1 MGGSAFYL
9 LATLAF
15 CFPAVSHS
23 QLYSLI
29 TPNVLRVESE
39 ENVVVEA
46 HGLDGPMAVTVTVQ
60 DFPLRKNILYQVP
73 VELNPNTGM
82 IGTAVIKVP
91 TKDIKK
97 DSKQNQYVVVQAKFP
112 QKTLEKVVLVHFH
125 SGYIFIQTDKTIYT
139 PGSTVLFRIFTMGH
153 KLEPLSKTVIVEFET
168 PEGIIVKQ
176 IPVSAPLKTGI
187 FSLNHFLPEI
197 ISLGTWKIVARYE
210 DSPQQSF
217 SAQFDVKEYVLP
229 SFEVIL
235 EPSEKFLYIDGED
248 DFRVSITARYLYGKK
263 LHGTAFVLFGVKL
276 DDEKRS
282 IPQSLKR
289 IPITDGEGEATL
301 TREML
306 QARFANLREL
316 IGHSLYISVTVLTD
330 TGSDMVE
337 AERTGINIV
346 ESPYQ
351 ILFTKTPKYFK
362 PGMPFEL
369 MVYVTNPDG
378 SPAPRVP
385 VRTEQFQSQGSTQ
398 GDGTAKLIINMPGD
412 QPKVHITVKTAHPNL
427 PANRQAEK
435 TMVAETYETQGNS
448 QNFLHLAVTASE
460 LKPGDNL
467 PVNFHLKSNNA
478 AVLNGLKYFT
488 YIILNKGKI
497 IRVGRQA
504 RQAGQN
510 LVTMSLPITPDLIPS
525 FRIVGYYQVADSEIV
540 ADSVWLD
547 IKDTCMG
554 TLVVKGASEEDRA
567 IHAPGTQ
574 MKLKLEGDHKAY
586 VGLVAVDKGVY
597 VLNKKHKIT
606 QSKIWDSVEKSDIGC
621 TPGSGKDNKG
631 VFTDAGLALETSGGV
646 STPQR
651 TDPAC
656 PQPATR
662 RRRSVQLIEYK
673 ANKTAEYHDRKL
685 KKCCEDGMYEN
696 PMGHSCE
703 KRLGYITDTEE
714 CKQAFLECCT
724 YIKTVRDKMQ
734 RELHLQLSR
743 SDLDE
748 DFLSDEDIT
757 SRSQFPESWL
767 WQVEHLTERPNDLG
781 ISSKTLQIF
790 LKDSITTWEVL
801 AVSLSETKGI
811 CVADP
816 YEITVMKDFFIDL
829 RLPYSVV
836 RNEQVEIRAILYNYR
851 AEQITVRV
859 DLLYNP
865 AFCSA
870 ATSKT
875 KYRQM
880 LKIQGR
886 SSLAVPFIIVPLLTG
901 SHEIEVKAAVWGSFV
916 ADGVKKKLKVVPEGM
931 RMTKT
936 IKSVVLDPS
945 GKGNNG
951 VQEEVVHAADIDDMV
966 PNTESETKVSI
977 QGNPVAIIVEN
988 SIDGA
993 NLKHL
998 IVTPSG
1004 CGEQNMI
1011 GMTPPVI
1018 ATHYLDS
1025 TEQWERVGAERR
1037 AEAIKLIMQ
1046 GYTQQMVYKKPDYS
1060 YAAFKDRQA
1069 STWLTAYV
1077 AKVFAMA
1084 KKLVPLENQV
1094 ICGAVKWLILEKQ
1107 KPDGVFQEDAPVIHG
1122 EMVGGYKGA
1131 EPEASLT
1138 AFVLIALEEA
1148 KEICKDQVNSLEG
1161 SINKA
1166 ADYLS
1171 QKYQSLSRPYTV
1183 ALASYALAMVGRLN
1197 TEKALMK
1204 VSTGGNRWE
1213 ERNARTFNIEG
1224 TSYALLALLKMKK
1237 YELTSPIVKWLREQN
1252 YYGGGY
1258 GSTQA
1263 TIMVFQALAQYQIDI
1278 PQLAE
1283 LNLDVSILLPRRA
1296 SPIKYRIMNQNAMV
1310 SRSAETKWNED
1321 FTVKAEGK
1329 GQGTLTVMTIYN
1341 AQLREDASLCKKF
1354 DLRVSVEEA
1363 RGAKKPEGAM
1373 RSVNIRICVRFLGQ
1387 VDATMSIIDVSMLT
1401 GFSPD
1406 VEDLKRLSEG
1416 VDKYMSKFDIDKAP
1430 SDRGNLIIY
1439 LDKVSHREDECL
1451 QFKAHQFFEV
1461 GLIQPASVTVYDYY
1475 SIDDR
1480 CTRFYHPSKQS
1491 GLLSKIC
1498 HGDICRCAE
1507 ENCFMQQKIEGPIN
1521 LNKRIEE
1528 ACEPGVDY
1536 VYKTR
1541 LVRTSESKDGYDSY
1555 IMEILQIIKAGTDE
1569 NPLGKTR
1576 PFISHEKCRKS
1587 LSLEVNKDYL
1597 IWGLSTDLWPRKSEL
1612 TYIIGKDTWIE
1623 KWPNEDECQEPD
1635 FQSLC
1640 QQFLEFSEAMTMFGC
1655 PT

>member
-1 MGGSAFYL
+1 MSIQIGSHTSQELCRHTSRGGNSL
-9 LATLAF
+9 LLCICTV
-15 CFPAVSHS
+15 PQS
-23 QLYSLI
+23 LYSLI

-39 ENVVVEA
+39 EKVVVEA
-46 HGLDGPMAVTVTVQ
+46 HGLSAPITVTIIVQ
-60 DFPLRKNILYQVP
+60 DFPFKKNILYQVQTN
-73 VELNPNTGM
+73 LNPENGM
-82 IGTAVIKVP
+82 MGTAIIKVRKTP
-91 TKDIKK
+91 V
-97 DSKQNQYVVVQAKFP
+97 SGHPYVVVKATFP
-112 QKTLEKVVLVHFH
+112 QQTLEKVVLVHFH

-139 PGSTVLFRIFTMGH
+139 PGSTVLYRIFTVGH
-153 KLEPLSKTVIVEFET
+153 KLEPVSKTVIVEFE
-168 PEGIIVKQ
+168 VR
-176 IPVSAPLKTGI
+176 
-187 FSLNHFLPEI
+187 SLFCESCIQCSFLFPSS
-197 ISLGTWKIVARYE
+197 SLGTWKITAKYE
-210 DSPQQSF
+210 DSPHQTF

-235 EPSEKFLYIDGED
+235 EPSEKFLYIDSNE
-248 DFRVSITARYLYGKK
+248 DFRVSITAKYLYGKK
-263 LHGTAFVLFGVKL
+263 LDGHAFVLFGVKM

-289 IPITDGEGEATL
+289 ISIEDGDGEATL
-301 TREML
+301 TRAML
-306 QARFANLREL
+306 QARFANLNEL
-316 IGHSLYISVTVLTD
+316 VGHSLYVSVTVLTES
-330 TGSDMVE
+330 GSDMVE

-346 ESPYQ
+346 TSPYQ
-351 ILFTKTPKYFK
+351 IHFTKTPKYFK

-385 VRTEQFQSQGSTQ
+385 VQAEGFQSAGSTQ
-398 GDGTAKLIINMPGD
+398 RDGTAKLIINMPGNKILSPPLL
-412 QPKVHITVKTAHPNL
+412 QVKTAHPNL
-427 PANRQAEK
+427 PANRQASK
-435 TMVAETYETQGNS
+435 SMVAEAYQSQGGS
-448 QNFLHLAVTASE
+448 QNYLHLAVTASE

-467 PVNFHLKSNNA
+467 PVNFHLKSNNP
-478 AVLNGLKYFT
+478 AVLNQIQYFT

-497 IRVGRQA
+497 IHAGRQA
-504 RQAGQN
+504 RLAGQN

-525 FRIVGYYQVADSEIV
+525 FRIVAYYQVGNSEIV

-547 IKDTCMG
+547 IQDTCMG
-554 TLVVKGASEEDRA
+554 TLVVKGASNEDRR
-567 IHAPGTQ
+567 IHEPGTP
-574 MKLKLEGDHKAY
+574 MKLKLEGDHRAY

-621 TPGSGKDNKG
+621 TAGSGKNNLG
-631 VFTDAGLALETSGGV
+631 VFTDAGLALETSSRI
-646 STPQR
+646 STTQR
-651 TDPAC
+651 TDPEC
-656 PQPATR
+656 PQPAKR

-673 ANKTAEYHDRKL
+673 AIKTADYQDRKL
-685 KKCCEDGMYEN
+685 KKCCEDGMHEN

-703 KRLGYITDTEE
+703 KRVGYILDTDE
-714 CKQAFLECCT
+714 CKKTFLDCCN
-724 YIKTVRDKMQ
+724 YIKTIRDKLQ
-734 RELHLQLSR
+734 RELHLELAR

-748 DFLSDEDIT
+748 DFMSDEDIT

-767 WQVEHLTERPNDLG
+767 WQVDLKDLDQ
-781 ISSKTLQIF
+781 ISSKTVSIF

-811 CVADP
+811 CVAHP

-851 AEQITVRV
+851 EQTIKVR
-859 DLLYNP
+859 LELMHNP
-865 AFCSA
+865 VICSA
-870 ATSKT
+870 STSKA
-875 KYRQM
+875 KYRQI
-880 LKIQGR
+880 LDIKAK
-886 SSLAVPFIIVPLLTG
+886 SSLAVPLVIVPLQLG
-901 SHEIEVKAAVWGSFV
+901 SHDIEVKAAVWGSFV
-916 ADGVKKKLKVVPEGM
+916 SDGVKKKLKVVPEGM
-931 RMTKT
+931 RMSKT
-936 IKSVVLDPS
+936 VKSVVLDPS
-945 GKGNNG
+945 AKGPGG
-951 VQEEVVHAADIDDMV
+951 VQEEKVKAADIDDRV
-966 PNTESETKVSI
+966 PDTESETKVSI
-977 QGNPVAIIVEN
+977 QGNPVTIIVEN

-1018 ATHYLDS
+1018 ATVYLDS
-1025 TEQWERVGAERR
+1025 TEQWERIGVERR

-1046 GYTQQMVYKKPDYS
+1046 GYTQQMVYKKPDFS
-1060 YAAFKDRQA
+1060 YAAFKDRPA

-1077 AKVFAMA
+1077 VKVFAMA
-1084 KKLVPLENQV
+1084 KKLVPIENQV

-1131 EPEASLT
+1131 EPDVSLT

-1161 SINKA
+1161 SISKA
-1166 ADYLS
+1166 ADYLA
-1171 QKYQSLSRPYTV
+1171 QRYQSLSRPYTM
-1183 ALASYALAMVGRLN
+1183 ALASYALAMVGKLN

-1204 VSTGGNRWE
+1204 ASTGGNRWE

-1237 YELTSPIVKWLREQN
+1237 YELAGPIVKWLREQN

-1263 TIMVFQALAQYQIDI
+1263 TIMVFQALAQYQIDV
-1278 PQLAE
+1278 PQQKDMD
-1283 LNLDVSILLPRRA
+1283 LDISILLPRRA
-1296 SPIKYRIMNQNAMV
+1296 SPINYKIINQNALV
-1310 SRSAETKWNED
+1310 ARTAETKWNEEI
-1321 FTVKAEGK
+1321 TVKAEGT

-1341 AQLREDASLCKKF
+1341 AKLPEDESQCKKF

-1363 RGAKKPEGAM
+1363 RGVKKPEGAM
-1373 RSVNIRICVRFLGQ
+1373 RSVYIKICIRFLGV

-1406 VEDLKRLSEG
+1406 VEDLKRLSQG
-1416 VDKYMSKFDIDKAP
+1416 VDRYISKFEIDKAP
-1430 SDRGNLIIY
+1430 SDRGNLMIY

-1451 QFKAHQFFEV
+1451 QFKAHQYFEV

-1475 SIDDR
+1475 TIDDR
-1480 CTRFYHPSKQS
+1480 CTKFYHPSKEG
-1491 GLLSKIC
+1491 GLFNKIC
-1498 HGDICRCAE
+1498 HGEVCRCAE
-1507 ENCFMQQKIEGPIN
+1507 ESCFMQQKIEGPIT
-1521 LNKRIEE
+1521 LNKRMEE
-1528 ACEPGVDY
+1528 ACQPGVDY
-1536 VYKTR
+1536 GKSV
-1541 LVRTSESKDGYDSY
+1541 
-1555 IMEILQIIKAGTDE
+1555 IWTDE
-1569 NPLGKTR
+1569 NPQGKTR
-1576 PFISHEKCRKS
+1576 QFISHVKCRES
-1587 LSLEVNKDYL
+1587 LRLELNKDYL
-1597 IWGLSTDLWPRKSEL
+1597 IWGLNTDLWPRKAEL
-1612 TYIIGKDTWIE
+1612 SYIIGKDTWIE

-1635 FQSLC
+1635 FQKLC
-1640 QQFLEFSEAMTMFGC
+1640 QEFLEFSEAMTMFGC

>member
-1 MGGSAFYL
+1 MGEL
-9 LATLAF
+9 LLL
-15 CFPAVSHS
+15 SHTPCS
-23 QLYSLI
+23 LYSLI

-39 ENVVVEA
+39 EKVVVEA
-46 HGLDGPMAVTVTVQ
+46 HGLNAPVAVTVIVQ
-60 DFPLRKNILYQVP
+60 DFPLKKNILYQVQID
-73 VELNPNTGM
+73 LNPANGM
-82 IGTAVIKVP
+82 MGTAVIKVGKTP
-91 TKDIKK
+91 H
-97 DSKQNQYVVVQAKFP
+97 QLAPMGCPLYVVVKATFP
-112 QKTLEKVVLVHFH
+112 QQTLEKVVLVHFH

-139 PGSTVLFRIFTMGH
+139 PGSTVLYRIFTVGH
-153 KLEPLSKTVIVEFET
+153 KLEPVSKTVIVEFET
-168 PEGIIVKQ
+168 PESIIVKQ
-176 IPVSAPLKTGI
+176 IPISAPLKSGI
-187 FSLNHFLPEI
+187 FSLSHPLPDI
-197 ISLGTWKIVARYE
+197 ISLGTWKITAKYE
-210 DSPQQSF
+210 DSPQQTF

-235 EPSEKFLYIDGED
+235 EPSEKFLYIDSNE

-263 LHGTAFVLFGVKL
+263 LDGNAFVLFGVKM

-289 IPITDGEGEATL
+289 ISIDDGDGEATL

-306 QARFANLREL
+306 RARFANLNEL
-316 IGHSLYISVTVLTD
+316 VGHSLYVSVTVLTES
-330 TGSDMVE
+330 GSDMVE

-346 ESPYQ
+346 TSPYQ
-351 ILFTKTPKYFK
+351 IHFTKTPKYFK

-385 VRTEQFQSQGSTQ
+385 VQAEGFQSAGSTQ

-412 QPKVHITVKTAHPNL
+412 RQQVPITVKTAHPNL
-427 PANRQAEK
+427 PANRQASK
-435 TMVAETYETQGNS
+435 SMVAEAYQSQGGS
-448 QNFLHLAVTASE
+448 QNYLHLAVTASD

-467 PVNFHLKSNNA
+467 PVNFHLKSNNP
-478 AVLNGLKYFT
+478 AVLNQIKYFT

-497 IRVGRQA
+497 IRVGRQD
-504 RQAGQN
+504 RQVGQN
-510 LVTMSLPITPDLIPS
+510 LVTMSLPITPDLVPS
-525 FRIVGYYQVADSEIV
+525 FRIVAYYQVGNSEIV

-547 IKDTCMG
+547 IQDTCMG
-554 TLVVKGASEEDRA
+554 TLVVKGASNEDRR
-567 IHAPGTQ
+567 IHEPGTP

-621 TPGSGKDNKG
+621 TAGSGKNNLG
-631 VFTDAGLALETSGGV
+631 VFTDAGLALETSNRI
-646 STPQR
+646 STAQR
-651 TDPAC
+651 TEC
-656 PQPATR
+656 PQPAKR

-673 ANKTAEYHDRKL
+673 AIKTADYQDRKQ
-685 KKCCEDGMYEN
+685 KKCCEDGMHEN

-703 KRLGYITDTEE
+703 KRAGYILDTDE
-714 CKQAFLECCT
+714 CKKTFLDCCN
-724 YIKTVRDKMQ
+724 YIKTIRDKLQ
-734 RELHLQLSR
+734 RELHLELAR

-748 DFLSDEDIT
+748 DFMSDEDIT

-767 WQVEHLTERPNDLG
+767 WQVEQLTERPNELG
-781 ISSKTLQIF
+781 ISSKTVPIF

-851 AEQITVRV
+851 DQPIKVRLE
-859 DLLYNP
+859 LLYNP
-865 AFCSA
+865 VFCSA
-870 ATSKT
+870 STSKA
-875 KYRQM
+875 KYRQI
-880 LKIQGR
+880 LDIKAK
-886 SSLAVPFIIVPLLTG
+886 SSLAVPLVIVPLQLG
-901 SHEIEVKAAVWGSFV
+901 SHDIEVKAAVWGSFV
-916 ADGVKKKLKVVPEGM
+916 SDGVKKKLKVV
-931 RMTKT
+931 
-936 IKSVVLDPS
+936 
-945 GKGNNG
+945 
-951 VQEEVVHAADIDDMV
+951 
-966 PNTESETKVSI
+966 
-977 QGNPVAIIVEN
+977 VAVA
-988 SIDGA
+988 G
-993 NLKHL
+993 
-998 IVTPSG
+998 G
-1004 CGEQNMI
+1004 GE
-1011 GMTPPVI
+1011 
-1018 ATHYLDS
+1018 LL
-1025 TEQWERVGAERR
+1025 VGAKHSPIFPRGCSSPR
-1037 AEAIKLIMQ
+1037 TPAESAPMTVHWLVQ
-1046 GYTQQMVYKKPDYS
+1046 FREGRS
-1060 YAAFKDRQA
+1060 DRDVIDSA
-1069 STWLTAYV
+1069 LRLTAYV

-1084 KKLVPLENQV
+1084 KKLVPIENQV

-1131 EPEASLT
+1131 EPDVSLT

-1148 KEICKDQVNSLEG
+1148 KDICKDQVNSLEG
-1161 SINKA
+1161 SISKA
-1166 ADYLS
+1166 ADYLAER
-1171 QKYQSLSRPYTV
+1171 YQSLTRPYTV
-1183 ALASYALAMVGRLN
+1183 ALASYALAMVGTLN
-1197 TEKALMK
+1197 TEKALMRA
-1204 VSTGGNRWE
+1204 STGGNRWE

-1237 YELTSPIVKWLREQN
+1237 YELTGPIVRWLREQN

-1263 TIMVFQALAQYQIDI
+1263 TIMVFQALAQYQIDV
-1278 PQLAE
+1278 PQHKD

-1296 SPIKYRIMNQNAMV
+1296 SPINYKIVNQNALV
-1310 SRSAETKWNED
+1310 ARTAETKWNED
-1321 FTVKAEGK
+1321 FTVKAEGT

-1341 AQLREDASLCKKF
+1341 AKLREDESQCKKF

-1363 RGAKKPEGAM
+1363 RGVKKPEGAM
-1373 RSVNIRICVRFLGQ
+1373 RSVYIKICIRFLGV

-1406 VEDLKRLSEG
+1406 VEDLKRLSQG
-1416 VDKYMSKFDIDKAP
+1416 VDRYISKYEIDKAP
-1430 SDRGNLIIY
+1430 SDRGNLMIY

-1480 CTRFYHPSKQS
+1480 CTKFYHPSKQS
-1491 GLLSKIC
+1491 GLFNKIC
-1498 HGDICRCAE
+1498 HGEVCRCAE
-1507 ENCFMQQKIEGPIN
+1507 ESCFMQQKLEGPIT
-1521 LNKRIEE
+1521 LNKRMEE

-1541 LVRTSESKDGYDSY
+1541 LVSSEEVGGSDYYTMK
-1555 IMEILQIIKAGTDE
+1555 ILEIIKAGTDE
-1569 NPLGKTR
+1569 NPQGKTR
-1576 PFISHEKCRKS
+1576 QFISHIKCRES
-1587 LSLEVNKDYL
+1587 LRLERNKDYL
-1597 IWGLSTDLWPRKSEL
+1597 IWGLSTDLWLS
-1612 TYIIGKDTWIE
+1612 YIIGKDTWIE
-1623 KWPNEDECQEPD
+1623 KWPNEEDCQEPD

-1640 QQFLEFSEAMTMFGC
+1640 QEFLEFSEAMTMFGC

>member
-1 MGGSAFYL
+1 MSIQIGSHTSQELCRHTSRGGNSL
-9 LATLAF
+9 LLCICTV
-15 CFPAVSHS
+15 PQS
-23 QLYSLI
+23 LYSLI

-39 ENVVVEA
+39 EKVVVEA
-46 HGLDGPMAVTVTVQ
+46 HGLSAPITVTIIVQ
-60 DFPLRKNILYQVP
+60 DFPFKKNILYQVQTN
-73 VELNPNTGM
+73 LNPENGM
-82 IGTAVIKVP
+82 MGTAIIKVP

-97 DSKQNQYVVVQAKFP
+97 DSKQNQYVVVKATFP
-112 QKTLEKVVLVHFH
+112 QQTLEKVVLVHFH

-139 PGSTVLFRIFTMGH
+139 PGSTVLYRIFTVGH
-153 KLEPLSKTVIVEFET
+153 KLEPVSKTVIVEFE
-168 PEGIIVKQ
+168 VR
-176 IPVSAPLKTGI
+176 
-187 FSLNHFLPEI
+187 SLFCESCIQCSFLFPSS
-197 ISLGTWKIVARYE
+197 SLGTWKITAKYE
-210 DSPQQSF
+210 DSPHQTF

-235 EPSEKFLYIDGED
+235 EPSEKFLYIDSNE
-248 DFRVSITARYLYGKK
+248 DFRVSITAKYLYGKK
-263 LHGTAFVLFGVKL
+263 LDGHAFVLFGVKM

-289 IPITDGEGEATL
+289 ISIEDGDGEATL
-301 TREML
+301 TRAML
-306 QARFANLREL
+306 QARFANLNEL
-316 IGHSLYISVTVLTD
+316 VGHSLYVSVTVLTES
-330 TGSDMVE
+330 GSDMVE

-346 ESPYQ
+346 TSPYQ
-351 ILFTKTPKYFK
+351 IHFTKTPKYFK

-385 VRTEQFQSQGSTQ
+385 VQAEGFQSAGSTQ
-398 GDGTAKLIINMPGD
+398 RDGTAKLIINMPGNK
-412 QPKVHITVKTAHPNL
+412 QQVPITVKTAHPNL
-427 PANRQAEK
+427 PANRQASK
-435 TMVAETYETQGNS
+435 SMVAEAYQSQGGS
-448 QNFLHLAVTASE
+448 QNYLHLAVTASE

-467 PVNFHLKSNNA
+467 PVNFHLKSNNP
-478 AVLNGLKYFT
+478 AVLNQIQYFT

-497 IRVGRQA
+497 IHAGRQA
-504 RQAGQN
+504 RLAGQN

-525 FRIVGYYQVADSEIV
+525 FRIVAYYQVGNSEIV

-547 IKDTCMG
+547 IQDTCMG
-554 TLVVKGASEEDRA
+554 TLVVKGASNEDRR
-567 IHAPGTQ
+567 IHEPGTP
-574 MKLKLEGDHKAY
+574 MKLKLEGDHRAY

-621 TPGSGKDNKG
+621 TAGSGKNNLG
-631 VFTDAGLALETSGGV
+631 VFTDAGLALETSSRI
-646 STPQR
+646 STTQR
-651 TDPAC
+651 TEC
-656 PQPATR
+656 PQPAKR

-673 ANKTAEYHDRKL
+673 AIKTADYQDRKL
-685 KKCCEDGMYEN
+685 KKCCEDGMHEN

-703 KRLGYITDTEE
+703 KRVGYILDTDE
-714 CKQAFLECCT
+714 CKKTFLDCCN
-724 YIKTVRDKMQ
+724 YIKTIRDKLQ
-734 RELHLQLSR
+734 RELHLELAR

-748 DFLSDEDIT
+748 DFMSDEDIT

-767 WQVEHLTERPNDLG
+767 WQVEQLTERPNELG
-781 ISSKTLQIF
+781 ISSKTVSIF

-811 CVADP
+811 CVAHP

-851 AEQITVRV
+851 EQTIKVR
-859 DLLYNP
+859 LELMHNP
-865 AFCSA
+865 VICSA
-870 ATSKT
+870 STSKA
-875 KYRQM
+875 KYRQI
-880 LKIQGR
+880 LDIKAK
-886 SSLAVPFIIVPLLTG
+886 SSLAVPLVIVPLQLG
-901 SHEIEVKAAVWGSFV
+901 SHDIEVKAAVWGSFV
-916 ADGVKKKLKVVPEGM
+916 SDGVKKKLKVVPEGM
-931 RMTKT
+931 RMSKT
-936 IKSVVLDPS
+936 VKSVVLDPS
-945 GKGNNG
+945 AKGPGG
-951 VQEEVVHAADIDDMV
+951 VQEEKVKAADIDDRV
-966 PNTESETKVSI
+966 PDTESETKVSI
-977 QGNPVAIIVEN
+977 QGNPVTIIVEN

-1018 ATHYLDS
+1018 ATVYLDS
-1025 TEQWERVGAERR
+1025 TEQWERIGVERR

-1046 GYTQQMVYKKPDYS
+1046 GYTQQMVYKKPDFS
-1060 YAAFKDRQA
+1060 YAAFKDRPA

-1077 AKVFAMA
+1077 VKVFAMA
-1084 KKLVPLENQV
+1084 KKLVPIENQV

-1131 EPEASLT
+1131 EPDVSLT

-1161 SINKA
+1161 SISKA
-1166 ADYLS
+1166 ADYLA
-1171 QKYQSLSRPYTV
+1171 QRYQSLSRPYTM
-1183 ALASYALAMVGRLN
+1183 ALASYALAMVGKLN

-1204 VSTGGNRWE
+1204 ASTGGNRWE

-1237 YELTSPIVKWLREQN
+1237 YELAGPIVKWLREQN

-1263 TIMVFQALAQYQIDI
+1263 TIMVFQALAQYQIDV
-1278 PQLAE
+1278 PQQKDMD
-1283 LNLDVSILLPRRA
+1283 LDISILLPR
-1296 SPIKYRIMNQNAMV
+1296 PE
-1310 SRSAETKWNED
+1310 SRSRMGWKINLGSTLQTKWNEEI
-1321 FTVKAEGK
+1321 TVKAEGT

-1341 AQLREDASLCKKF
+1341 AKLPEDESQCKKF

-1363 RGAKKPEGAM
+1363 RGVKKPEGAM
-1373 RSVNIRICVRFLGQ
+1373 VFSLPLVRFLGV

-1406 VEDLKRLSEG
+1406 VEDLKRLSQG
-1416 VDKYMSKFDIDKAP
+1416 VDRYISKFEIDKAP
-1430 SDRGNLIIY
+1430 SDRGNLMIY

-1451 QFKAHQFFEV
+1451 QFKAHQYFEV

-1475 SIDDR
+1475 TIDDR
-1480 CTRFYHPSKQS
+1480 CTKFYHPSKEG
-1491 GLLSKIC
+1491 GLFNKIC
-1498 HGDICRCAE
+1498 HGEVCRCAE
-1507 ENCFMQQKIEGPIN
+1507 ESCFMQQKIEGPIT
-1521 LNKRIEE
+1521 LNKRMEE
-1528 ACEPGVDY
+1528 ACQPGVDY
-1536 VYKTR
+1536 GKSV
-1541 LVRTSESKDGYDSY
+1541 
-1555 IMEILQIIKAGTDE
+1555 ICIWTDE
-1569 NPLGKTR
+1569 NPQGKTR
-1576 PFISHEKCRKS
+1576 QFISHVKCRES
-1587 LSLEVNKDYL
+1587 LRLELNKDYL
-1597 IWGLSTDLWPRKSEL
+1597 IWGLNTDLWPRKAEL
-1612 TYIIGKDTWIE
+1612 SYIIGKDTWIE

-1635 FQSLC
+1635 FQKLC
-1640 QQFLEFSEAMTMFGC
+1640 QEFLEFSEAMTMFGC

>member
-1 MGGSAFYL
+1 MGGSALYLVAVFAFY
-9 LATLAF
+9 
-15 CFPAVSHS
+15 FPAVSHS

-39 ENVVVEA
+39 EKVVVEA
-46 HGLDGPMAVTVTVQ
+46 HGLSAPITVTIIVQ
-60 DFPLRKNILYQVP
+60 DFPFKKNILYQVQTN
-73 VELNPNTGM
+73 LNPENGM
-82 IGTAVIKVP
+82 MGTAIIKVP

-97 DSKQNQYVVVQAKFP
+97 DSKQNQYVVVKATFP
-112 QKTLEKVVLVHFH
+112 QQTLEKVVLVHFH

-139 PGSTVLFRIFTMGH
+139 PGSTVLYRIFTVGH
-153 KLEPLSKTVIVEFET
+153 KLEPVSKTVIVEFET
-168 PEGIIVKQ
+168 PESIIVKQ
-176 IPVSAPLKTGI
+176 IPISAPLKSGI
-187 FSLNHFLPEI
+187 FSLSHNLPEI
-197 ISLGTWKIVARYE
+197 ISLGTWKITAKYE
-210 DSPQQSF
+210 DSPHQTF

-235 EPSEKFLYIDGED
+235 EPSEKFLYIDSNE
-248 DFRVSITARYLYGKK
+248 DFRVSITAKYLYGKK
-263 LHGTAFVLFGVKL
+263 LDGHAFVLFGVKM

-289 IPITDGEGEATL
+289 ISIEDGDGEATL
-301 TREML
+301 TRAML
-306 QARFANLREL
+306 QARFANLNEL
-316 IGHSLYISVTVLTD
+316 VGHSLYVSVTVLTES
-330 TGSDMVE
+330 GSDMVE

-346 ESPYQ
+346 TSPYQ
-351 ILFTKTPKYFK
+351 IHFTKTPKYFK

-385 VRTEQFQSQGSTQ
+385 VQAEGFQSAGSTQ
-398 GDGTAKLIINMPGD
+398 RDGTAKLIINMPGNK
-412 QPKVHITVKTAHPNL
+412 QQVPITVKTAHPNL
-427 PANRQAEK
+427 PANRQASK
-435 TMVAETYETQGNS
+435 SMVAEAYQSQGGS
-448 QNFLHLAVTASE
+448 QNYLHLAVTASE

-467 PVNFHLKSNNA
+467 PVNFHLKSNNP
-478 AVLNGLKYFT
+478 AVLNQIQYFT

-497 IRVGRQA
+497 IHAGRQA
-504 RQAGQN
+504 RLAGQN

-525 FRIVGYYQVADSEIV
+525 FRIVAYYQVGNSEIV

-547 IKDTCMG
+547 IQDTCMG
-554 TLVVKGASEEDRA
+554 TLVVKGASNEDRR
-567 IHAPGTQ
+567 IHEPGTP
-574 MKLKLEGDHKAY
+574 MKLKLEGDHRAY

-621 TPGSGKDNKG
+621 TAGSGKNNLG
-631 VFTDAGLALETSGGV
+631 VFTDAGLALETSSRI
-646 STPQR
+646 STTQR
-651 TDPAC
+651 TDPEC
-656 PQPATR
+656 PQPAKR

-673 ANKTAEYHDRKL
+673 AIKTADYQDRKL
-685 KKCCEDGMYEN
+685 KKCCEDGMHEN

-703 KRLGYITDTEE
+703 KRVGYILDTDE
-714 CKQAFLECCT
+714 CKKTFLDCCN
-724 YIKTVRDKMQ
+724 YIKTIRDKLQ
-734 RELHLQLSR
+734 RELHLELAR

-748 DFLSDEDIT
+748 DFMSDEDIT

-767 WQVEHLTERPNDLG
+767 WQVEQLTERPNELG
-781 ISSKTLQIF
+781 ISSKTVSIF

-811 CVADP
+811 CVAHP

-851 AEQITVRV
+851 EQTIKVR
-859 DLLYNP
+859 LELMHNP
-865 AFCSA
+865 VICSA
-870 ATSKT
+870 STSKA
-875 KYRQM
+875 KYRQI
-880 LKIQGR
+880 LDIKAK
-886 SSLAVPFIIVPLLTG
+886 SSLAVPLVIVPLQLG
-901 SHEIEVKAAVWGSFV
+901 SHDIEVKAAVWGSFV
-916 ADGVKKKLKVVPEGM
+916 SDGVKKKLKVVPEGM
-931 RMTKT
+931 RMSKT
-936 IKSVVLDPS
+936 VKSVVLDPS
-945 GKGNNG
+945 AKGPGG
-951 VQEEVVHAADIDDMV
+951 VQEEKVKAADIDDRV
-966 PNTESETKVSI
+966 PDTESETKVSI
-977 QGNPVAIIVEN
+977 QGNPVTIIVEN

-1018 ATHYLDS
+1018 ATVYLDS
-1025 TEQWERVGAERR
+1025 TEQWERIGVERR

-1046 GYTQQMVYKKPDYS
+1046 GYTQQMVYKKPDFS
-1060 YAAFKDRQA
+1060 YAAFKDRPA

-1077 AKVFAMA
+1077 VKVFAMA
-1084 KKLVPLENQV
+1084 KKLVPIENQV

-1131 EPEASLT
+1131 EPDVSLT

-1161 SINKA
+1161 SISKA
-1166 ADYLS
+1166 ADYLA
-1171 QKYQSLSRPYTV
+1171 QRYQSLSRPYTM
-1183 ALASYALAMVGRLN
+1183 ALASYALAMVGKLN

-1204 VSTGGNRWE
+1204 ASTGGNRWE

-1237 YELTSPIVKWLREQN
+1237 YELAGPIVKWLREQN

-1263 TIMVFQALAQYQIDI
+1263 TIMVFQALAQYQIDV
-1278 PQLAE
+1278 PQQKDMD
-1283 LNLDVSILLPRRA
+1283 LDISILLPRRA
-1296 SPIKYRIMNQNAMV
+1296 SPINYKIINQNALV
-1310 SRSAETKWNED
+1310 ARTAETKWNEEI
-1321 FTVKAEGK
+1321 TVKAEGT

-1341 AQLREDASLCKKF
+1341 AKLPEDESQCKKF

-1363 RGAKKPEGAM
+1363 RGVKKPEGAM
-1373 RSVNIRICVRFLGQ
+1373 RSVYIKICIRFLGV

-1406 VEDLKRLSEG
+1406 VEDLKRLSQG
-1416 VDKYMSKFDIDKAP
+1416 VDRYISKFEIDKAP
-1430 SDRGNLIIY
+1430 SDRGNLMIY

-1451 QFKAHQFFEV
+1451 QFKAHQYFEV

-1475 SIDDR
+1475 TIDDR
-1480 CTRFYHPSKQS
+1480 CTKFYHPSKEG
-1491 GLLSKIC
+1491 GLFNKIC
-1498 HGDICRCAE
+1498 HGEVCRCAE
-1507 ENCFMQQKIEGPIN
+1507 ESCFMQQKIEGPIT
-1521 LNKRIEE
+1521 LNKRMEE
-1528 ACEPGVDY
+1528 ACQPGVDY

-1541 LVRTSESKDGYDSY
+1541 LVRSEEVGGSDYYTMK
-1555 IMEILQIIKAGTDE
+1555 ILDIIKAGTDE
-1569 NPLGKTR
+1569 NPQGKTR
-1576 PFISHEKCRKS
+1576 QFISHVKCRES
-1587 LSLEVNKDYL
+1587 LRLELNKDYL
-1597 IWGLSTDLWPRKSEL
+1597 IWGLNTDLWPRKAEL
-1612 TYIIGKDTWIE
+1612 SYIIGKDTWIE

-1635 FQSLC
+1635 FQKLC
-1640 QQFLEFSEAMTMFGC
+1640 QEFLEFSEAMTMFGC

>member
-1 MGGSAFYL
+1 MGGSALYL
-9 LATLAF
+9 VAVFAF
-15 CFPAVSHS
+15 CFTTVSHS
-23 QLYSLI
+23 QLYTLI
-29 TPNVLRVESE
+29 TPNVLRVESD

-46 HGLDGPMAVTVTVQ
+46 HGLTGPVPVTVTVQ
-60 DFPLRKNILYQVP
+60 DYPLKRHILYQNAVN
-73 VELNPNTGM
+73 LAPNNGV
-82 IGTAVIKVP
+82 GTAVIKVP

-97 DSKQNQYVVVQAKFP
+97 DSKTNQYVLVQASFGT
-112 QKTLEKVVLVHFH
+112 QHLEKEVLVHFH

-139 PGSTVLFRIFTMGH
+139 PGSTVLYRIFTLGH

-168 PEGIIVKQ
+168 PEGITVKQ
-176 IPVSAPLKTGI
+176 LPVSAPLKTGI
-187 FSLNHFLPEI
+187 FSLSHDLPEI
-197 ISLGTWKIVARYE
+197 ISLGTWKITARYE
-210 DSPQQSF
+210 DSPQQNF

-229 SFEVIL
+229 SFEVTL
-235 EPSEKFLYIDGED
+235 EPSEKFLYIDGEE
-248 DFRVSITARYLYGKK
+248 DFTVFITARYLYGKK
-263 LHGTAFVLFGVKL
+263 LDGTAFALFGVQL

-282 IPQSLKR
+282 IPQSLQR
-289 IPITDGEGEATL
+289 IPISDGEGEAKLSKKTL
-301 TREML
+301 
-306 QARFANLREL
+306 QGRFRNLNEL
-316 IGHSLYISVTVLTD
+316 IGHSLYVSVTVLTES
-330 TGSDMVE
+330 GSDMVE

-346 ESPYQ
+346 TSPYQ
-351 ILFTKTPKYFK
+351 IHFTKTPKYFK

-385 VRTEQFQSQGSTQ
+385 VQAEGYQSAGSTQ
-398 GDGTAKLIINMPGD
+398 ADGTAKLIINMPGNE
-412 QPKVHITVKTAHPNL
+412 QQVHITVKTASPQL
-427 PANRQAEK
+427 PENRQAKK
-435 TMVAETYETQGNS
+435 TMTAEAYQTQGGS

-460 LKPGDNL
+460 LKPGGNL
-467 PVNFHLKSNNA
+467 PVNFHLKSNNPGH
-478 AVLNGLKYFT
+478 LDQIKYFT

-497 IRVGRQA
+497 IYAGRQE
-504 RQAGQN
+504 RKPGQN

-525 FRIVGYYQVADSEIV
+525 FRIVAYYQLGYSEIV
-540 ADSVWLD
+540 ADSVWVD
-547 IKDTCMG
+547 IQDTCMG
-554 TLVVKGASEEDRA
+554 TLVVKGATEEDRGV
-567 IHAPGTQ
+567 HMPGTL
-574 MKLKLEGDHKAY
+574 MNLKLEGDHKAY

-621 TPGSGKDNKG
+621 TPGSGKNNMG
-631 VFTDAGLALETSGGV
+631 VFKDAGLAVQMSNKF

-656 PQPATR
+656 PQPAKR
-662 RRRSVQLIEYK
+662 QRRSVQLIDYK
-673 ANKTAEYHDRKL
+673 ANKTADYQDRTL
-685 KKCCEDGMYEN
+685 KKCCEDGMHEN

-703 KRLGYITDTEE
+703 KRAGYILDTNE
-714 CKQAFLECCT
+714 CKKAFLDCCNF
-724 YIKTVRDKMQ
+724 IKNVRDKLQ
-734 RELHLQLSR
+734 RELHLQLAR

-767 WQVEHLTERPNDLG
+767 WQVEHLTNQPNALG
-781 ISSKTLQIF
+781 ISSKTLPVF

-816 YEITVMKDFFIDL
+816 YEITVFKEFFIDL

-836 RNEQVEIRAILYNYR
+836 RNEQVEIRAILYNYGS
-851 AEQITVRV
+851 QNIKVRME
-859 DLLYNP
+859 LLHNP

-870 ATSKT
+870 STSKA
-875 KYRQM
+875 KYRQI
-880 LKIQGR
+880 LDIKPK
-886 SSLAVPFIIVPLLTG
+886 SSWAVPFVIVPLQLG
-901 SHEIEVKAAVWGSFV
+901 AHDIEVKAAVWNTFV
-916 ADGVKKKLKVVPEGM
+916 SDGVKKKLKVVPEGM

-936 IKSVVLDPS
+936 VKSVVLDPAT
-945 GKGNNG
+945 KGHNG
-951 VQEEVVHAADIDDMV
+951 VQEEEVKAADIDDMV
-966 PNTESETKVSI
+966 PDTESETKVNI
-977 QGNPVAIIVEN
+977 QGNPMTMIIEK

-1011 GMTPPVI
+1011 SMTPPVI
-1018 ATHYLDS
+1018 ATHFLDS
-1025 TEQWERVGAERR
+1025 TEQWDRMGLDRR

-1046 GYTQQMVYKKPDYS
+1046 GYTQQLAYKKSDFS
-1060 YAAFKDRQA
+1060 YAAFTGRPS

-1077 AKVFAMA
+1077 VKVFAMS
-1084 KKLVPLENQV
+1084 KKLVPIDNQV

-1131 EPEASLT
+1131 EPEVSLT
-1138 AFVLIALEEA
+1138 AFVLIALQEA
-1148 KEICKDQVNSLEG
+1148 KEICKEQVNSLEG

-1166 ADYLS
+1166 AEFLA
-1171 QKYQSLSRPYTV
+1171 QKYQDLQRPYTV
-1183 ALASYALAMVGRLN
+1183 ALASYALAMVGKLK

-1204 VSTGGNRWE
+1204 VSQGGSSWE

-1224 TSYALLALLKMKK
+1224 TSYGLLALLKMEK
-1237 YELTSPIVKWLREQN
+1237 YELTNRIVRWLRQQN

-1263 TIMVFQALAQYQIDI
+1263 TIMVFQALAQYQIDM
-1278 PQLAE
+1278 PQEKDLS
-1283 LNLDVSILLPRRA
+1283 LDVAIHLPRRA
-1296 SPIKYRIMNQNAMV
+1296 SPIKYRIINQNALV

-1321 FTVKAEGK
+1321 FTVKAQGK

-1341 AQLREDASLCKKF
+1341 AKLREDAAQCKKF
-1354 DLRVSVEEA
+1354 GLSVSVEEA
-1363 RGAKKPEGAM
+1363 RGAKKPEGAK
-1373 RSVNIRICVRFLGQ
+1373 RSVSIKICIRFLGQ

-1406 VEDLKRLSEG
+1406 VDDLKRLSSG
-1416 VDKYMSKFDIDKAP
+1416 VDRYISKFEIDKAP

-1439 LDKVSHREDECL
+1439 LDKVSHQEDECL
-1451 QFKAHQFFEV
+1451 QFKAHQYFEV

-1480 CTRFYHPSKQS
+1480 CTKFYHPSKKS

-1498 HGDICRCAE
+1498 HGDVCRCAE
-1507 ENCFMQQKIEGPIN
+1507 ENCFMQQKIEGAIT

-1541 LVRTSESKDGYDSY
+1541 LVRVTEEDGYDNY

-1576 PFISHEKCRKS
+1576 TFISHVKCRES
-1587 LSLEVNKDYL
+1587 LRLEVNKNYL
-1597 IWGLSTDLWPRKSEL
+1597 IWGLSTDLWPRKAEL
-1612 TYIIGKDTWIE
+1612 SYIIGKDTWIE

-1635 FQSLC
+1635 FQNLC
-1640 QQFLEFSEAMTMFGC
+1640 QEFLEFSEAMTMFGC

>member
-1 MGGSAFYL
+1 MGGSALCLVAVFALY
-9 LATLAF
+9 
-15 CFPAVSHS
+15 FPAVSHS
-23 QLYSLI
+23 QLYTLI
-29 TPNVLRVESE
+29 TPNVLRVETE
-39 ENVVVEA
+39 ETVVVEA
-46 HGLDGPMAVTVTVQ
+46 HDLNAATEVKVIVQ
-60 DFPLRKNILYQVP
+60 DFPLKKHVLYQVLIK
-73 VELNPNTGM
+73 LNMVNGILEAGKAT
-82 IGTAVIKVP
+82 IKIP

-97 DSKQNQYVVVQAKFP
+97 DSRQNQYVVVQAQFP
-112 QKTLEKVVLVHFH
+112 QRTLEKVVLVHFH

-139 PGSTVLFRIFTMGH
+139 PGSTVLFRIFTVGH
-153 KLEPLSKTVIVEFET
+153 KLEPVAKTVIVEFET
-168 PEGIIVKQ
+168 PENITVKQ
-176 IPVSAPLKTGI
+176 IPISAPVKSGI
-187 FSLNHFLPEI
+187 FSLSHTLPEV
-197 ISLGTWKIVARYE
+197 ISLGTWKINARYE
-210 DSPQQSF
+210 DSPQQTF

-235 EPSEKFLYIDGED
+235 EPSEKFLYIDD
-248 DFRVSITARYLYGKK
+248 VQDFRVSITARYLYGKK
-263 LHGTAFVLFGVKL
+263 LDGTAFVLFGVQM

-289 IPITDGEGEATL
+289 ISIIEGDGEAVL
-301 TREML
+301 TRGML
-306 QARFANLREL
+306 EARFRDLHEL
-316 IGHSLYISVTVLTD
+316 IGHSLYVSVTVLTGS
-330 TGSDMVE
+330 GSDMVE

-346 ESPYQ
+346 ISPYQ
-351 ILFTKTPKYFK
+351 IHFTKTPKYFK

-385 VRTEQFQSQGSTQ
+385 VKAEEFNSDGLTQ

-412 QPKVHITVKTAHPNL
+412 RKQVPIVVKTAHPIL
-427 PANRQAEK
+427 PDKQQASK
-435 TMVAETYETQGNS
+435 SMVAEAYQSQGDSHNY
-448 QNFLHLAVTASE
+448 LHLAVTASE

-467 PVNFHLKSNNA
+467 PVNFHLKSKNPD
-478 AVLNGLKYFT
+478 VMEKTKYFT

-497 IRVGRQA
+497 FRVGRQA
-504 RQAGQN
+504 RQPGQN

-525 FRIVGYYQVADSEIV
+525 FRIVAYYKVEKSEIV

-554 TLVVKGASEEDRA
+554 TLVVKGATNEDRG
-567 IHAPGTQ
+567 IHAPGTP
-574 MKLKLEGDHKAY
+574 MKLKLEGDPKAY

-621 TPGSGKDNKG
+621 TAGSGKNNQG
-631 VFTDAGLALETSGGV
+631 VFADAGLALETSNKI

-651 TDPAC
+651 TDPEC
-656 PQPATR
+656 PRPEKR
-662 RRRSVQLIEYK
+662 KRRSVQLIEYK
-673 ANKTAEYHDRKL
+673 ANKTAEYQDRKL

-696 PMGHSCE
+696 PMGYDCD
-703 KRLGYITDTEE
+703 KRAGYIVDTDE
-714 CKQAFLECCT
+714 CKRAFLNCCK
-724 YIKTVRDKMQ
+724 YIKTIRDEKQ

-767 WQVEHLTERPNDLG
+767 WQVEQLPDQPHNIR
-781 ISSKTLQIF
+781 ISSKTVPIF

-801 AVSLSETKGI
+801 AVSLSETTGI

-836 RNEQVEIRAILYNYR
+836 RNEQVEIRAILYNYGNSD
-851 AEQITVRV
+851 IKTRV
-859 DLLYNP
+859 ELIYNP
-865 AFCSA
+865 VFCSA
-870 ATSKT
+870 STSKA
-875 KYRQM
+875 KYRQT
-880 LKIQGR
+880 LDIKAK
-886 SSLAVPFIIVPLLTG
+886 SSIAVPFVIVPLQLG
-901 SHEIEVKAAVWGSFV
+901 SHDIEVKAAVWGVLVS
-916 ADGVKKKLKVVPEGM
+916 DGVKKKLKVVPEGM
-931 RMTKT
+931 RMAKT
-936 IKSVVLDPS
+936 IKSVLLDPTE
-945 GKGNNG
+945 KGG
-951 VQEEVVHAADIDDMV
+951 VQEEKVKSADIDDIV

-977 QGNPVAIIVEN
+977 QGNPVSIIIEN

-1011 GMTPPVI
+1011 SMTPPVI
-1018 ATHYLDS
+1018 ATHFLDN
-1025 TEQWERVGAERR
+1025 TDQWERMGLERR
-1037 AEAIKLIMQ
+1037 AEAIKLITQ
-1046 GYTQQMVYKKPDYS
+1046 GYTQQMAYKKPDFS

-1077 AKVFAMA
+1077 VKVFSMA
-1084 KKLVPLENQV
+1084 KKLVAIDNQV
-1094 ICGAVKWLILEKQ
+1094 ICGGVKWLILEKQ
-1107 KPDGVFQEDAPVIHG
+1107 KPDGVFQEDAPVIHR
-1122 EMVGGYKGA
+1122 EMIGGYNGA
-1131 EPEASLT
+1131 EPEVSLT

-1148 KEICKDQVNSLEG
+1148 KDICKDQVNSLEG

-1166 ADYLS
+1166 AEFLI
-1171 QKYQSLSRPYTV
+1171 QRYQSLARPYTV
-1183 ALASYALAMVGRLN
+1183 ALATYALAMVGKLN
-1197 TEKALMK
+1197 TERKLMRH
-1204 VSTGGNRWE
+1204 STEGSRWE

-1237 YELTSPIVKWLREQN
+1237 FELSSPIVKWLREQN

-1278 PQLAE
+1278 PQQKE
-1283 LNLDVSILLPRRA
+1283 LDLDVSILLPRRK
-1296 SPIKYRIMNQNAMV
+1296 SPINYKIINQNALV
-1310 SRSAETKWNED
+1310 ARTAETRWNED
-1321 FTVKAEGK
+1321 FTVKAEGT
-1329 GQGTLTVMTIYN
+1329 GQGTLTVTTVYN
-1341 AQLREDASLCKKF
+1341 AKIREDESQCKKF

-1363 RGAKKPEGAM
+1363 RQVKKPEGAL
-1373 RSVNIRICVRFLGQ
+1373 RSVYIEICIRFLGEI
-1387 VDATMSIIDVSMLT
+1387 DATMSIIDISMLT

-1406 VEDLKRLSEG
+1406 VEDLKRLSQG
-1416 VDKYMSKFDIDKAP
+1416 VDRYISKYEIDKAP

-1439 LDKVSHREDECL
+1439 LDKVSHTAEECL
-1451 QFKAHQFFEV
+1451 KFKAHQYFEV

-1480 CTRFYHPSKQS
+1480 CAKFYHPSKLG
-1491 GLLSKIC
+1491 GLLNKIC
-1498 HGDICRCAE
+1498 YGDVCRCAE
-1507 ENCFMQQKIEGPIN
+1507 ENCFMQQHMDGPIK

-1536 VYKTR
+1536 VYKTK
-1541 LVRTSESKDGYDSY
+1541 LVRIEELNGYDNY
-1555 IMEILQIIKAGTDE
+1555 VMEILEIIKAGTDE
-1569 NPLGKTR
+1569 NPKGKTR
-1576 PFISHEKCRKS
+1576 SFISHEKCRES
-1587 LSLEVNKDYL
+1587 LRLERHKDYL
-1597 IWGLSTDLWPRKSEL
+1597 IWGHSSDLWARKAEL

-1623 KWPNEDECQEPD
+1623 KWPTEDECQEPD
-1635 FQSLC
+1635 FQNLC
-1640 QQFLEFSEAMTMFGC
+1640 QEFLEFSEAMTMFGC

>member
-1 MGGSAFYL
+1 MGGSALCLVAVFAFY
-9 LATLAF
+9 
-15 CFPAVSHS
+15 FPAVSHS

-39 ENVVVEA
+39 EKVVVEA
-46 HGLDGPMAVTVTVQ
+46 HGLNAPVAVTVIVQ
-60 DFPLRKNILYQVP
+60 DFPLKKNILYQVQID
-73 VELNPNTGM
+73 LNPANGM
-82 IGTAVIKVP
+82 MGTAVIKVP

-97 DSKQNQYVVVQAKFP
+97 DSRQNQYVVVKATFP
-112 QKTLEKVVLVHFH
+112 QQTLEKVVLVHFH

-139 PGSTVLFRIFTMGH
+139 PGSTVLYRIFTVGH
-153 KLEPLSKTVIVEFET
+153 KLEPVSKTVIVEFET
-168 PEGIIVKQ
+168 PESIIVKQ
-176 IPVSAPLKTGI
+176 IPISAPLKSGI
-187 FSLNHFLPEI
+187 FSLSHPLPDI
-197 ISLGTWKIVARYE
+197 ISLGTWKITAKYE
-210 DSPQQSF
+210 DSPQQTF

-235 EPSEKFLYIDGED
+235 EPSEKFLYIDSNE

-263 LHGTAFVLFGVKL
+263 LDGNAFVLFGVKM

-289 IPITDGEGEATL
+289 ISIDDGDGEATL

-306 QARFANLREL
+306 RARFANLNEL
-316 IGHSLYISVTVLTD
+316 VGHSLYVSVTVLTES
-330 TGSDMVE
+330 GSDMVE

-346 ESPYQ
+346 TSPYQ
-351 ILFTKTPKYFK
+351 IHFTKTPKYFK

-385 VRTEQFQSQGSTQ
+385 VQAEGFQSAGSTQ

-412 QPKVHITVKTAHPNL
+412 RQQVPITVKTAHPNL
-427 PANRQAEK
+427 PANRQASK
-435 TMVAETYETQGNS
+435 SMVAEAYQSQGGS
-448 QNFLHLAVTASE
+448 QNYLHLAVTASD

-467 PVNFHLKSNNA
+467 PVNFHLKSNNP
-478 AVLNGLKYFT
+478 AVLNQIKYFT

-497 IRVGRQA
+497 IRVGRQD
-504 RQAGQN
+504 RQVGQN
-510 LVTMSLPITPDLIPS
+510 LVTMSLPITPDLVPS
-525 FRIVGYYQVADSEIV
+525 FRIVAYYQVGNSEIV

-547 IKDTCMG
+547 IQDTCMG
-554 TLVVKGASEEDRA
+554 TLVVKGASNEDRR
-567 IHAPGTQ
+567 IHEPGTP

-621 TPGSGKDNKG
+621 TAGSGKNNLG
-631 VFTDAGLALETSGGV
+631 VFTDAGLALETSNRI
-646 STPQR
+646 STAQR
-651 TDPAC
+651 TDPEC
-656 PQPATR
+656 PQPAKR

-673 ANKTAEYHDRKL
+673 AIKTADYQDRKQ
-685 KKCCEDGMYEN
+685 KKCCEDGMHEN

-703 KRLGYITDTEE
+703 KRAGYILDTDE
-714 CKQAFLECCT
+714 CKKTFLDCCN
-724 YIKTVRDKMQ
+724 YIKTIRDKLQ
-734 RELHLQLSR
+734 RELHLELAR

-748 DFLSDEDIT
+748 DFMSDEDIT

-767 WQVEHLTERPNDLG
+767 WQVEQLTERPNELG
-781 ISSKTLQIF
+781 ISSKTVPIF

-851 AEQITVRV
+851 DQPIKVRLE
-859 DLLYNP
+859 LLYNP
-865 AFCSA
+865 VFCSA
-870 ATSKT
+870 STSKA
-875 KYRQM
+875 KYRQI
-880 LKIQGR
+880 LDIKAK
-886 SSLAVPFIIVPLLTG
+886 SSLAVPLVIVPLQLG
-901 SHEIEVKAAVWGSFV
+901 SHDIEVKAAVWGSFV
-916 ADGVKKKLKVVPEGM
+916 SDGVKKKLKVVVGIRQFREG
-931 RMTKT
+931 R
-936 IKSVVLDPS
+936 SDRDV
-945 GKGNNG
+945 
-951 VQEEVVHAADIDDMV
+951 ID
-966 PNTESETKVSI
+966 S
-977 QGNPVAIIVEN
+977 A
-988 SIDGA
+988 
-993 NLKHL
+993 L
-998 IVTPSG
+998 
-1004 CGEQNMI
+1004 
-1011 GMTPPVI
+1011 
-1018 ATHYLDS
+1018 
-1025 TEQWERVGAERR
+1025 R
-1037 AEAIKLIMQ
+1037 
-1046 GYTQQMVYKKPDYS
+1046 
-1060 YAAFKDRQA
+1060 
-1069 STWLTAYV
+1069 LTAYV

-1084 KKLVPLENQV
+1084 KKLVPIENQV

-1131 EPEASLT
+1131 EPDVSLT

-1148 KEICKDQVNSLEG
+1148 KDICKDQVNSLEG
-1161 SINKA
+1161 SISKA
-1166 ADYLS
+1166 ADYLAER
-1171 QKYQSLSRPYTV
+1171 YQSLTRPYTV
-1183 ALASYALAMVGRLN
+1183 ALASYALAMVGTLN
-1197 TEKALMK
+1197 TEKALMRA
-1204 VSTGGNRWE
+1204 STGGNRWE

-1237 YELTSPIVKWLREQN
+1237 YELTGPIVRWLREQN

-1263 TIMVFQALAQYQIDI
+1263 TIMVFQALAQYQIDV
-1278 PQLAE
+1278 PQHKD

-1296 SPIKYRIMNQNAMV
+1296 SPINYKIVNQNALV
-1310 SRSAETKWNED
+1310 ARTAETKWNED
-1321 FTVKAEGK
+1321 FTVKAEGT

-1341 AQLREDASLCKKF
+1341 AKLREDESQCKKF

-1363 RGAKKPEGAM
+1363 RGVKKPEGAM
-1373 RSVNIRICVRFLGQ
+1373 RSVYIKICIRFLGV

-1406 VEDLKRLSEG
+1406 VEDLKRLSQG
-1416 VDKYMSKFDIDKAP
+1416 VDRYISKYEIDKAP
-1430 SDRGNLIIY
+1430 SDRGNLMIY

-1480 CTRFYHPSKQS
+1480 CTKFYHPSKQS
-1491 GLLSKIC
+1491 GLFNKIC
-1498 HGDICRCAE
+1498 HGEVCRCAE
-1507 ENCFMQQKIEGPIN
+1507 ESCFMQQKLEGPIT
-1521 LNKRIEE
+1521 LNKRMEE

-1541 LVRTSESKDGYDSY
+1541 LVSSEEVGGSDYYTMK
-1555 IMEILQIIKAGTDE
+1555 ILEIIKAGTDE
-1569 NPLGKTR
+1569 NPQGKTR
-1576 PFISHEKCRKS
+1576 QFISHIKCRES
-1587 LSLEVNKDYL
+1587 LRLERNKDYL
-1597 IWGLSTDLWPRKSEL
+1597 IWGLSTDLWPRKAEL
-1612 TYIIGKDTWIE
+1612 SYIIGKDTWIE
-1623 KWPNEDECQEPD
+1623 KWPNEEDCQEPD

-1640 QQFLEFSEAMTMFGC
+1640 QEFLEFSEAMTMFGC

>member
-1 MGGSAFYL
+1 MQDTVSSSPRGTGVSTSSDGRAPSTEPHTL
-9 LATLAF
+9 LPAAQRPLA
-15 CFPAVSHS
+15 
-23 QLYSLI
+23 YSLI

-39 ENVVVEA
+39 EKVVVEA
-46 HGLDGPMAVTVTVQ
+46 HGLNAPVAVTVIVQ
-60 DFPLRKNILYQVP
+60 DFPLKKNILYQE
-73 VELNPNTGM
+73 ELVHALLLM
-82 IGTAVIKVP
+82 QVP

-97 DSKQNQYVVVQAKFP
+97 DSRQNQYVVVKATFP
-112 QKTLEKVVLVHFH
+112 QQTLEKVVLVHFH

-139 PGSTVLFRIFTMGH
+139 PGSTVLYRIFTVGH
-153 KLEPLSKTVIVEFET
+153 KLEPVSKTVIC
-168 PEGIIVKQ
+168 IQ
-176 IPVSAPLKTGI
+176 CS
-187 FSLNHFLPEI
+187 FLFPSC
-197 ISLGTWKIVARYE
+197 SLGTWKITAKYE
-210 DSPQQSF
+210 DSPQQTF

-235 EPSEKFLYIDGED
+235 EPSEKFLYIDSNE

-263 LHGTAFVLFGVKL
+263 LDGNAFVLFGVKM

-289 IPITDGEGEATL
+289 ISIDDGDGEATL

-306 QARFANLREL
+306 RARFANLNEL
-316 IGHSLYISVTVLTD
+316 VGHSLYVSVTVLTES
-330 TGSDMVE
+330 GSDMVE

-346 ESPYQ
+346 TSPYQ
-351 ILFTKTPKYFK
+351 IHFTKTPKYFK

-385 VRTEQFQSQGSTQ
+385 VQAEGFQSAGSTQ

-412 QPKVHITVKTAHPNL
+412 RQQVPITVKTAHPNL
-427 PANRQAEK
+427 PANRQASK
-435 TMVAETYETQGNS
+435 SMVAEAYQSQGGS
-448 QNFLHLAVTASE
+448 QNYLHLAVTASD

-467 PVNFHLKSNNA
+467 PVNFHLKSNNP
-478 AVLNGLKYFT
+478 AVLNQIKYFT

-497 IRVGRQA
+497 IRVGRQD
-504 RQAGQN
+504 RQVGQN
-510 LVTMSLPITPDLIPS
+510 LVTMSLPITPDLVPS
-525 FRIVGYYQVADSEIV
+525 FRIVAYYQVGNSEIV

-547 IKDTCMG
+547 IQDTCMG
-554 TLVVKGASEEDRA
+554 TLVVKGASNEDRR
-567 IHAPGTQ
+567 IHEPGTP

-621 TPGSGKDNKG
+621 TAGSGKNNLG
-631 VFTDAGLALETSGGV
+631 VFTDAGLALETSNRI
-646 STPQR
+646 STAQR
-651 TDPAC
+651 TDPEC
-656 PQPATR
+656 PQPAKR

-673 ANKTAEYHDRKL
+673 DRKQ
-685 KKCCEDGMYEN
+685 KKCCEDGMHEN

-703 KRLGYITDTEE
+703 KRAGYILDTDE
-714 CKQAFLECCT
+714 CKKTFLDCCN
-724 YIKTVRDKMQ
+724 YIKTIRDKLQ
-734 RELHLQLSR
+734 RELHLELAR

-748 DFLSDEDIT
+748 DFMSDEDIT

-767 WQVEHLTERPNDLG
+767 WQVEQLTERPNELG
-781 ISSKTLQIF
+781 ISSKTVPIF

-851 AEQITVRV
+851 DQPIKVRLE
-859 DLLYNP
+859 LLYNP
-865 AFCSA
+865 VFCSA
-870 ATSKT
+870 STSKA
-875 KYRQM
+875 KYRQI
-880 LKIQGR
+880 LDIKAK
-886 SSLAVPFIIVPLLTG
+886 SSLAVPLVIVPLQLG
-901 SHEIEVKAAVWGSFV
+901 SHDIEVKAAVWGSFV
-916 ADGVKKKLKVVPEGM
+916 SDGVKKKLKVV
-931 RMTKT
+931 
-936 IKSVVLDPS
+936 
-945 GKGNNG
+945 
-951 VQEEVVHAADIDDMV
+951 
-966 PNTESETKVSI
+966 
-977 QGNPVAIIVEN
+977 VAVA
-988 SIDGA
+988 G
-993 NLKHL
+993 
-998 IVTPSG
+998 G
-1004 CGEQNMI
+1004 GE
-1011 GMTPPVI
+1011 
-1018 ATHYLDS
+1018 LL
-1025 TEQWERVGAERR
+1025 VGAKHSPIFPRGCSSPR
-1037 AEAIKLIMQ
+1037 TPAESAPMTVHWLVQ
-1046 GYTQQMVYKKPDYS
+1046 FREGRS
-1060 YAAFKDRQA
+1060 DRDVIDSA
-1069 STWLTAYV
+1069 LRLTAYV

-1084 KKLVPLENQV
+1084 KKLVPIENQV

-1131 EPEASLT
+1131 EPDVSLT

-1148 KEICKDQVNSLEG
+1148 KDICKDQVNSLEG
-1161 SINKA
+1161 SISKA
-1166 ADYLS
+1166 ADYLAER
-1171 QKYQSLSRPYTV
+1171 YQSLTRPYTV
-1183 ALASYALAMVGRLN
+1183 ALASYALAMVGTLN
-1197 TEKALMK
+1197 TEKALMRA
-1204 VSTGGNRWE
+1204 STGGNRWE

-1237 YELTSPIVKWLREQN
+1237 YELTGPIVRWLREQN

-1263 TIMVFQALAQYQIDI
+1263 TIMVFQALAQYQIDV
-1278 PQLAE
+1278 PQHKD

-1296 SPIKYRIMNQNAMV
+1296 SPINYKIVNQNALV
-1310 SRSAETKWNED
+1310 ARTAETKWNED
-1321 FTVKAEGK
+1321 FTVKAEGT

-1341 AQLREDASLCKKF
+1341 AKLREDESQCKKF

-1363 RGAKKPEGAM
+1363 RGGNVF
-1373 RSVNIRICVRFLGQ
+1373 SLHLVRFLGV

-1406 VEDLKRLSEG
+1406 VEDLKRLSQG
-1416 VDKYMSKFDIDKAP
+1416 VDRYISKYEIDKAP
-1430 SDRGNLIIY
+1430 SDRGNLMIY

-1475 SIDDR
+1475 NDR
-1480 CTRFYHPSKQS
+1480 CTKFYHPSKQS
-1491 GLLSKIC
+1491 GLFNKIC
-1498 HGDICRCAE
+1498 HGEVCRCAE
-1507 ENCFMQQKIEGPIN
+1507 ESCFMQQKLEGPIT
-1521 LNKRIEE
+1521 LNKRMEE

-1536 VYKTR
+1536 GKSV
-1541 LVRTSESKDGYDSY
+1541 
-1555 IMEILQIIKAGTDE
+1555 IWIWTDE
-1569 NPLGKTR
+1569 NPQGKTR
-1576 PFISHEKCRKS
+1576 QFISHIKCRES
-1587 LSLEVNKDYL
+1587 LRLERNKDYL
-1597 IWGLSTDLWPRKSEL
+1597 IWGLSTDLWPRKAEL
-1612 TYIIGKDTWIE
+1612 SYIIGKDTWIE
-1623 KWPNEDECQEPD
+1623 KWPNEEDCQEPD

-1640 QQFLEFSEAMTMFGC
+1640 QEFLEFSEAMTMFGC